1 VTSFINIKY
10 GNVAVEIIPQVNSVL
25 LFVCCGRKDLVQMP
39 FSLRCVQ
46 YMVTSIL
53 QDQQYTVGVKI
64 LLGSVV
70 DEEEPGRRVV

>member
-1 VTSFINIKY
+1 
-10 GNVAVEIIPQVNSVL
+10 
-25 LFVCCGRKDLVQMP
+25 MP

>member
-1 VTSFINIKY
+1 MATLPLRSSHK
-10 GNVAVEIIPQVNSVL
+10 EQPSVIRL
-25 LFVCCGRKDLVQMP
+25 LWAKDLVQMP